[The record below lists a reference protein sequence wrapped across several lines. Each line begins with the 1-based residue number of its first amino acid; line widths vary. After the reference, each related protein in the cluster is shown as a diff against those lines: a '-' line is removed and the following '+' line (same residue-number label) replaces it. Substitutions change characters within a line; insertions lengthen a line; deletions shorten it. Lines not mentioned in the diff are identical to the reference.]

1 MMRACT
7 RIWQRYIELSNDVMS
22 QTEGYVAAAGKP
34 GTDHSIVKR
43 AKKLS

>member
-1 MMRACT
+1 MMRAWK
-7 RIWQRYIELSNDVMS
+7 RIWQRRIELSNDVMS
-22 QTEGYVAAAGKP
+22 QTEGYEVTAGRS